1 MGNFFD
7 NSGGSLISGAIGMI
21 GGAISDRRNYK
32 NQLKLMEQQQQYN
45 KELGEINQGY
55 AKEMAAINQQ
65 YALQAGKQSHLYN
78 QQMWDYTNYENQVK
92 HLEAAGLNPALLYG
106 QGGGGGATAAGGAV
120 GNGQG
125 IAGQAPSGGSPQ
137 TVKSQIIEGAGMG
150 VQLGLMEAQVEA
162 LKAKAAKDNADAE
175 KTAGADTELT
185 KSLTALNKVEMDV
198 KNMSVEEIAAKA
210 KYWGDLS
217 TESWQRARV
226 LAKEADFREA
236 TFEDSVKKVAYETQG
251 SLIKNLET
259 LSNIELN
266 DAKIRSLNE
275 NIAIAWYNA
284 ATGRMN
290 ATTAADKVAN
300 DLMIGMKELDIK
312 EQQLLKDWIYQGIH
326 AGVALLEGVTDIVKV
341 KALIKAASKGLKE
354 VITKRGKKNQGE
366 WTEETIREL
375 FKD

>member
-1 MGNFFD
+1 MGKFFD
-7 NSGGSLISGAIGMI
+7 GSGGSLISGAIGMI

-78 QQMWDYTNYENQVK
+78 QEMWDYTNYENQVK

-125 IAGQAPSGGSPQ
+125 TPGQAPSGGSPQ
-137 TVKSQIIEGAGMG
+137 AVKSQLIEGAGMG
-150 VQLGLMEAQVEA
+150 MQLGLMEAQKKAIE
-162 LKAKAAKDNADAE
+162 AKAAKDAADAE
-175 KTAGADTELT
+175 KTAGVDTQLA
-185 KSLTALNKVEMDV
+185 KSLIELNKTQGDLN
-198 KNMSVEEIAAKA
+198 NMTIEEVAAKA
-210 KYWGDLS
+210 RLWGDKS
-217 TESWQRARV
+217 TESWQLARK
-226 LAKEADFREA
+226 LAAEADFAER
-236 TFEDSVKKVAYETQG
+236 TLDDSVKKVSYETQG
-251 SLIKNLET
+251 SLI
-259 LSNIELN
+259 SNIEALSRINLN
-266 DAKIRSLNE
+266 EAEIKSRNE

-284 ATGRMN
+284 GTNRMN

-300 DLMIGMKELDIK
+300 ELFISLKDLDRKEKELI
-312 EQQLLKDWIYQGIH
+312 KDWIYQGVH

-354 VITKRGKKNQGE
+354 VITKRGRKNEGE

>member
-1 MGNFFD
+1 MGKFFEG
-7 NSGGSLISGAIGMI
+7 SGGSLISGTIGMI

-32 NQLKLMEQQQQYN
+32 NQLKLMERQQQYN

-78 QQMWDYTNYENQVK
+78 QEMWDYTNYENQVK

-106 QGGGGGATAAGGAV
+106 QGGAGGASTSGGAV

-125 IAGQAPSGGSPQ
+125 TAGQAPSGGSPQ
-137 TVKSQIIEGAGMG
+137 AIKSQLIEGAGMG
-150 VQLGLMEAQVEA
+150 IQLGLMEAQKKAIEA
-162 LKAKAAKDNADAE
+162 KAKKDAADAE
-175 KTAGADTELT
+175 KTAGVDTQLAQ
-185 KSLTALNKVEMDV
+185 SLIELNKTQGDLN
-198 KNMSVEEIAAKA
+198 NMTIEEVAAKA
-210 KYWGDLS
+210 KLWGDKS
-217 TESWQRARV
+217 TESWQLARK
-226 LAKEADFREA
+226 LAAEADFAER
-236 TFEDSVKKVAYETQG
+236 TLDDSVKKVSYETQG
-251 SLIKNLET
+251 SLI
-259 LSNIELN
+259 SNIEALSRINLN
-266 DAKIRSLNE
+266 EAEIRSLNE

-284 ATGRMN
+284 GTNRMN

-300 DLMIGMKELDIK
+300 ELFTSLKDLDRKEKELI
-312 EQQLLKDWIYQGIH
+312 KDWIYQGVH
-326 AGVALLEGVTDIVKV
+326 AGVALLEGVTDIVKI

-354 VITKRGKKNQGE
+354 VITKHGRKNEGE

>member
-1 MGNFFD
+1 MGKFFD

-78 QQMWDYTNYENQVK
+78 QEMWDYTNYENQVK

-125 IAGQAPSGGSPQ
+125 TAGQAPSGGSPQ
-137 TVKSQIIEGAGMG
+137 AIKSQIIEGAGMG
-150 VQLGLMEAQVEA
+150 VQLGLMEAQKEA

-185 KSLTALNKVEMDV
+185 KSLTELNKIEMDV
-198 KNMSVEEIAAKA
+198 KNMSIEEIAAKA

-259 LSNIELN
+259 LSNIKLN
-266 DAKIRSLNE
+266 DAKIQSLNE

-312 EQQLLKDWIYQGIH
+312 EQQLLKDWIYQGVH

-354 VITKRGKKNQGE
+354 VITKRGKKDQGE

>member
-137 TVKSQIIEGAGMG
+137 AIKSQIVEGAGMG
-150 VQLGLMEAQVEA
+150 VQLGLMEAQKEA

-175 KTAGADTELT
+175 KTAGVDTELT
-185 KSLTALNKVEMDV
+185 KSLTELNKIEMDV
-198 KNMSVEEIAAKA
+198 KNMSIEEIAAKA

-300 DLMIGMKELDIK
+300 DLMIGMRGLDIK

-326 AGVALLEGVTDIVKV
+326 AGVALLEGVTDIVKI

-354 VITKRGKKNQGE
+354 VITKRGKKDQGE

>member
-78 QQMWDYTNYENQVK
+78 QEMWDYTNYENQVK

-106 QGGGGGATAAGGAV
+106 QGGGGGASTAGGAV

-125 IAGQAPSGGSPQ
+125 TAGQAPSGGSPQ
-137 TVKSQIIEGAGMG
+137 AIKSQILEGAGMG
-150 VQLGLMEAQVEA
+150 VQLGLMEAQAEA

-185 KSLTALNKVEMDV
+185 KSLIALNKVETDV

-217 TESWQRARV
+217 TESWQRARA

-300 DLMIGMKELDIK
+300 DLMIGMKGLDIK
-312 EQQLLKDWIYQGIH
+312 EQQLLKDWIYQGVH
-326 AGVALLEGVTDIVKV
+326 AGVALLEGVTDIVKI

>member
-1 MGNFFD
+1 MGKFFD

-125 IAGQAPSGGSPQ
+125 TAGQAPSGGSPQ
-137 TVKSQIIEGAGMG
+137 TIKSQILEGAGMG
-150 VQLGLMEAQVEA
+150 VQLGLMEAQAEA

-175 KTAGADTELT
+175 KIAGVDTELA
-185 KSLTALNKVEMDV
+185 KSLTELNKVEMDV

-217 TESWQRARV
+217 TESWQKARV

-266 DAKIRSLNE
+266 DAKIQSLNE

-290 ATTAADKVAN
+290 ATTAADKVTN
-300 DLMIGMKELDIK
+300 DLMIGMKGLDIK
-312 EQQLLKDWIYQGIH
+312 EQQLLKDWIYQGVH

-354 VITKRGKKNQGE
+354 VITKRGKKDQGE

>member
-125 IAGQAPSGGSPQ
+125 MAGQAPSGGSPQ
-137 TVKSQIIEGAGMG
+137 AIKSQIVEGAGMG
-150 VQLGLMEAQVEA
+150 VQLGLMDAQVEA

-217 TESWQRARV
+217 TESWQRARA
-226 LAKEADFREA
+226 LAKEADFKEA

-284 ATGRMN
+284 ATGRIN

-300 DLMIGMKELDIK
+300 DLMIGMKGLDIK

-354 VITKRGKKNQGE
+354 VITKRGKKDQGE